1 VEDVSERPFVGF
13 AVFVELRVGGLHLY
27 LHVLEE
33 TVLPLS
39 GIHVLSFLRYERTQ
53 GFQVPVLLHSLF
65 RLFLLRNNFTFGRH
79 HISFV
84 PPLVLVFCF
93 GCWLLL
99 VRMVVVFILLLLDV
113 HRRRE
118 GSDSIEIF
126 VVSESHQ
133 HRVLM
138 NLWDRLL
145 G

>member
-1 VEDVSERPFVGF
+1 MEDVSERPFVGF

-39 GIHVLSFLRYERTQ
+39 AVHVLTLFRYQRTQ

-65 RLFLLRNNFTFGRH
+65 CLFLLRNNFTFSCH

-93 GCWLLL
+93 NHWLLL
-99 VRMVVVFILLLLDV
+99 VRVVVVFILLLLDV
-113 HRRRE
+113 LRRRE

-126 VVSESHQ
+126 VVSESH
-133 HRVLM
+133 
-138 NLWDRLL
+138 
-145 G
+145 

>member
-1 VEDVSERPFVGF
+1 MEDVSERPFVGF

-39 GIHVLSFLRYERTQ
+39 GVHVLPLLRYQRTQ
-53 GFQVPVLLHSLF
+53 GFQVPVLLYSLF
-65 RLFLLRNNFTFGRH
+65 CLLLLRNNLTFGRH

-113 HRRRE
+113 LRRRE